1 MAPPHLLYPAAPL
14 QQMLVSMFKIIIFE
28 DCRNQWSLSRPMLA
42 LILLH
47 PNHFDM
53 VRDVLATATLLAGP
67 RRSR

>member
-1 MAPPHLLYPAAPL
+1 
-14 QQMLVSMFKIIIFE
+14 MLVSMFKIIIFE